1 MEIKKTTSSKD
12 CGTKDGI
19 NFDYDYNTEYGDGDI
34 PNPDKNS
41 TRNSTKNSTKN
52 SRNSSRNC
60 SNNYKDVSPDD
71 VPRRDGPG
79 GE

>member
-1 MEIKKTTSSKD
+1 MEVKKTTQSKD
-12 CGTKDGI
+12 CGTKNGI

-34 PNPDKNS
+34 PDVDKNCAKNAKE
-41 TRNSTKNSTKN
+41 NSKI
-52 SRNSSRNC
+52 SSKNC
-60 SNNYKDVSPDD
+60 SNNYRNVSPDE

>member
-12 CGTKDGI
+12 SGAKDGI

-41 TRNSTKNSTKN
+41 TKNSTKN
-52 SRNSSRNC
+52 SRNSSSNC
-60 SNNYKDVSPDD
+60 SNNYKDVIPDE